1 MYNILYMYMW
11 KNEIK
16 KNKITCSR
24 PEYIDD
30 CERAQ

>member
-11 KNEIK
+11 KNEI

>member
-11 KNEIK
+11 ENEI

-24 PEYIDD
+24 LEYIDD